1 MVGHATSITEAMAA
15 MATIEVDVVS
25 LDVRVPGMEGQETPL
40 PGDGNDDDE
49 GLDLG
54 PCCVPSPYE

>member
-25 LDVRVPGMEGQETPL
+25 LDVRVPGMEGQ
-40 PGDGNDDDE
+40 
-49 GLDLG
+49 
-54 PCCVPSPYE
+54 